1 MSVAVVYYSKYGT
14 TEQYARWI
22 SEETGA
28 DLLDARKCKIR
39 DLSGYDTIVYGGGIY
54 AGGIKGIE
62 LITKNWSGALEG
74 KKVLVFAVGI
84 TVEDE
89 ANRQQCMEINF
100 EKRLISWIS
109 GDEAEPSSVRE
120 LLSQKMMPVT
130 CFFLPGAYDPGKI
143 RGLDK
148 GIMALTKKMMDGGAS
163 GASVTVRNIAGY
175 IENGC
180 DLVDRSRIAPIVEA
194 VKEVENGSNL

>member
-39 DLSGYDTIVYGGGIY
+39 DLAGYDTIVYGGGIY

-120 LLSQKMMPVT
+120 LLSQ
-130 CFFLPGAYDPGKI
+130 
-143 RGLDK
+143 
-148 GIMALTKKMMDGGAS
+148 
-163 GASVTVRNIAGY
+163 
-175 IENGC
+175 
-180 DLVDRSRIAPIVEA
+180 
-194 VKEVENGSNL
+194 